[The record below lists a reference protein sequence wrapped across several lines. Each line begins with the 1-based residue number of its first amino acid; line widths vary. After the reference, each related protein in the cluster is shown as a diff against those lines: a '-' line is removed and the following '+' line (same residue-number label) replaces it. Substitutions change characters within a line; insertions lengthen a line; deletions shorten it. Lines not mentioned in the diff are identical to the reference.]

1 MVDYIITY
9 VNNKESGWKNTFIQY
24 CREHNLRQYIHKI
37 YNERYSGT
45 CWLPY
50 HLKLVKKNMPFVNK
64 VFVVVSNKAQLK
76 GIELT
81 DNVVIVEHKDFIP
94 NDFLPTFNS
103 TTIEI
108 FLPLIKGLSER
119 FIYANDDMLPIGKL
133 EESDFFSNDKVKIN
147 WLLETFSSDTTQFK
161 YQCHNNQLYMK
172 TLPQDLFKKQCV
184 LGSYLRPYH
193 SLTPMIK
200 EHCLECFNLIYEM
213 AKPYISAF
221 RTKENINQYIY
232 PLFEELRYGTL
243 PSEIDFLYTE
253 LRENISL
260 DHQIICVNLE
270 TDNNISKWFVERL
283 KELCE

>member
-1 MVDYIITY
+1 MIDYIITY
-9 VNNKESGWKNTFIQY
+9 VNNKENSWKNTFIQY

-37 YNERYSGT
+37 YNERYNGT

-50 HLKLVKKNMPFVNK
+50 HLKLIKKNMPFVNK
-64 VFVVVSNKAQLK
+64 VFVVVSNKEQLK

-94 NDFLPTFNS
+94 SEFLPTFNS

-108 FLPLIKGLSER
+108 FLPLIKGLSEK
-119 FIYANDDMLPIGKL
+119 FIYANDDMLPVGKMS
-133 EESDFFSNDKVKIN
+133 EIDFFVDNKIRIN
-147 WLLETFSSDTTQFK
+147 WLKEKFDSNTTQFK
-161 YQCHNNQLYMK
+161 YQCHNNQVYLSKDNEY
-172 TLPQDLFKKQCV
+172 
-184 LGSYLRPYH
+184 YLRPYH

-243 PSEIDFLYTE
+243 PSNIDFLYTE
-253 LRENISL
+253 LRENLSL

-270 TDNNISKWFVERL
+270 VDSNISKLFVERL